1 MPSLEE
7 MKKGAKIETIKAEDV
22 ERLQK
27 EQQAKEKQAE
37 PEKKSSG
44 PN

>member
-1 MPSLEE
+1 

-27 EQQAKEKQAE
+27 EAQKQGQ
-37 PEKKSSG
+37 PK
-44 PN
+44 